1 MTNWNKFDKDL
12 DLDALQEAVDEAA
25 ENGGDFP
32 EIPNGDYEVEV
43 AEMELKETKKGDPMM
58 TIRFKIL
65 EGSYKNQLIFFNQVM
80 NPSVDYFG
88 MQVNGA
94 NTMLRDLWDADK
106 SDVKFESF
114 AQYAELIETV
124 YKDIDGQFEYLLEK
138 GENKKGYDTYKITDI
153 FEVE

>member
-12 DLDALQEAVDEAA
+12 DLDALQEAVNEAA

-32 EIPNGDYEVEV
+32 EIPNDEYEVEV
-43 AEMELKETKKGDPMM
+43 VEMELKETKKGDPMM

-94 NTMLRDLWDADK
+94 NTMLRNLWDADK
-106 SDVKFESF
+106 SEVNFESF
-114 AQYAELIETV
+114 SQYAELIKTV
-124 YKDIDGQFEYLLEK
+124 YKDIDGQFEYLLKK
-138 GENKKGYDTYKITDI
+138 GENKKGYDTYEITDI

>member
-1 MTNWNKFDKDL
+1 MTNWKKFDKDL

-32 EIPNGDYEVEV
+32 EIPNGEYEVEV
-43 AEMELKETKKGDPMM
+43 VEMELKETKKGDPMM

-80 NPSVDYFG
+80 NPLVDYFG

-124 YKDIDGQFEYLLEK
+124 YKEIDGQFEYLLEK
-138 GENKKGYDTYKITDI
+138 GENKKGYDTYNITDI

>member
-32 EIPNGDYEVEV
+32 EIPNGEYEVEV
-43 AEMELKETKKGDPMM
+43 VEMELKETKKGDPMM

-114 AQYAELIETV
+114 SQYAELIETV
-124 YKDIDGQFEYLLEK
+124 YRDIDGQFEYLLEK

>member
-32 EIPNGDYEVEV
+32 EIPNGEYEVEV
-43 AEMELKETKKGDPMM
+43 AEMELKETKKVDTMM

-65 EGSYKNQLIFFNQVM
+65 EGSYKNQLNFFNQVM

-94 NTMLRDLWDADK
+94 NTMLRDLWDVDK
-106 SDVKFESF
+106 SYVKFESF
-114 AQYAELIETV
+114 ARYAELIETV
-124 YKDIDGQFEYLLEK
+124 YKDIDGQ
-138 GENKKGYDTYKITDI
+138 
-153 FEVE
+153 

>member
-1 MTNWNKFDKDL
+1 
-12 DLDALQEAVDEAA
+12 
-25 ENGGDFP
+25 
-32 EIPNGDYEVEV
+32 
-43 AEMELKETKKGDPMM
+43 M

-94 NTMLRDLWDADK
+94 NTMLRNLWDADK
-106 SDVKFESF
+106 SEVNFESF
-114 AQYAELIETV
+114 SQYAELIKTI
-124 YKDIDGQFEYLLEK
+124 YKDIDGQFEYLLKK
-138 GENKKGYDTYKITDI
+138 GENKKGYDTYEITDI